1 MIMTQVQKLID
12 LATTNILLSSR
23 HVSVTDLQIA
33 LKETH
38 PHVLVEKLCS
48 VKQRAQDMA
57 TTAISIHFEHNGC
70 RRRQER
76 LALGLNR
83 KMLHYI
89 FETKLLALHTPIKT
103 LQHYGDIVTYFW
115 LRLQCTHLF
124 THFYD

>member
-1 MIMTQVQKLID
+1 MYQVPKLVELSII
-12 LATTNILLSSR
+12 NVLLSSR
-23 HVSVTDLQIA
+23 HLSVTDLQIA

-76 LALGLNR
+76 LALGLKRDVQVNVR
-83 KMLHYI
+83 VY
-89 FETKLLALHTPIKT
+89 
-103 LQHYGDIVTYFW
+103 
-115 LRLQCTHLF
+115 R
-124 THFYD
+124 